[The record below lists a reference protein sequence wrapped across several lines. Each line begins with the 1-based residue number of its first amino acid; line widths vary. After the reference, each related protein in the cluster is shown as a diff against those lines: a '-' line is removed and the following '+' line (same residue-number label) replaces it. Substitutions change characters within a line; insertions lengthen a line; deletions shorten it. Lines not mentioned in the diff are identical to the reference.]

1 MKLDRDFSIESLI
14 YACRQLN
21 YFFSQGEGLDEIIH
35 DKRSVIDL
43 IDINTKPIDNKM

>member
-1 MKLDRDFSIESLI
+1 MKLDKDFSIESLI

-21 YFFSQGEGLDEIIH
+21 YFFSQKEGLDEVIH

-43 IDINTKPIDNKM
+43 IDLNAKQIENKI